1 MKTKKVAMLGLTI
14 ALAMI
19 MSYIEALVPLSF
31 AVPGIKMGLANIV
44 IIFVLYKIGTK
55 EAILVSLIRVIL
67 VSLLFSNVMAMAY
80 SIAGAVLSLSVM
92 WVLKKTDKFSFVGV
106 SIAGG
111 IMHNVGQIIMAV
123 ILLGTEQIALYL
135 PVLIITGT
143 ATGVVIG
150 KDSIDISSRYGVYV
164 KKRGIIS
171 ELILCSR
178 F

>member
-92 WVLKKTDKFSFVGV
+92 WLLKKTDKFSFVGV

-150 KDSIDISSRYGVYV
+150 IVSGLVINRF
-164 KKRGIIS
+164 KKIR
-171 ELILCSR
+171 L
-178 F
+178 

>member
-67 VSLLFSNVMAMAY
+67 VSLLFSNVMAGSSVS
-80 SIAGAVLSLSVM
+80 SIYNSGPC
-92 WVLKKTDKFSFVGV
+92 
-106 SIAGG
+106 
-111 IMHNVGQIIMAV
+111 NQIIWYKSAASV
-123 ILLGTEQIALYL
+123 YL
-135 PVLIITGT
+135 FSISLIFVSLTLIFFLHFSIVAFQ
-143 ATGVVIG
+143 AT
-150 KDSIDISSRYGVYV
+150 
-164 KKRGIIS
+164 
-171 ELILCSR
+171 
-178 F
+178 

>member
-1 MKTKKVAMLGLTI
+1 MLGLTI

-92 WVLKKTDKFSFVGV
+92 WLLKKSDRFSVVGV

-135 PVLIITGT
+135 PVLIVTGT
-143 ATGVVIG
+143 VTGIVIG
-150 KDSIDISSRYGVYV
+150 IVSGLVIN
-164 KKRGIIS
+164 
-171 ELILCSR
+171 R
-178 F
+178 FKNVRL

>member
-92 WVLKKTDKFSFVGV
+92 WLLKKTDKFSFVGV

-150 KDSIDISSRYGVYV
+150 IVAGLVIN
-164 KKRGIIS
+164 
-171 ELILCSR
+171 R
-178 F
+178 FRTIRL

>member
-19 MSYIEALVPLSF
+19 MSYIEALVPISF

-55 EAILVSLIRVIL
+55 EAILVSIIRVIL

-80 SIAGAVLSLSVM
+80 SIAGAVLSLGIM
-92 WVLKKTDKFSFVGV
+92 WILKKTDKFSVIGV

-143 ATGVVIG
+143 VTGVVIG
-150 KDSIDISSRYGVYV
+150 IVSGLVIN
-164 KKRGIIS
+164 
-171 ELILCSR
+171 R
-178 F
+178 FKNIRL

>member
-1 MKTKKVAMLGLTI
+1 MLGLTI

-55 EAILVSLIRVIL
+55 DANLVSLIRVIL

-92 WVLKKTDKFSFVGV
+92 WLLKKTDKFSFVGV

-143 ATGVVIG
+143 VTGVVIG
-150 KDSIDISSRYGVYV
+150 IVSGLVIN
-164 KKRGIIS
+164 
-171 ELILCSR
+171 R
-178 F
+178 FKTIRL

>member
-1 MKTKKVAMLGLTI
+1 MLGLTI

-19 MSYIEALVPLSF
+19 MSYIEALVPISF

-80 SIAGAVLSLSVM
+80 SIAGAVLCLSVM
-92 WVLKKTDKFSFVGV
+92 WILKKTDKFSFVGV

-143 ATGVVIG
+143 VTGVVIG
-150 KDSIDISSRYGVYV
+150 IVSGLVIN
-164 KKRGIIS
+164 
-171 ELILCSR
+171 R
-178 F
+178 FRTIRL

>member
-1 MKTKKVAMLGLTI
+1 MKTKKVATLGLTI

-55 EAILVSLIRVIL
+55 EAIIVSLIRVIL
-67 VSLLFSNVMAMAY
+67 VSLLFSNAMAMAY
-80 SIAGAVLSLSVM
+80 SIAGAVLSLLVM
-92 WVLKKTDKFSFVGV
+92 WILKKTDKFSVIGV
-106 SIAGG
+106 SVAGG
-111 IMHNVGQIIMAV
+111 VMHNVGQIIMAV

-143 ATGVVIG
+143 ATGIVIG
-150 KDSIDISSRYGVYV
+150 IVAGLVIN
-164 KKRGIIS
+164 
-171 ELILCSR
+171 R
-178 F
+178 FKNIRI

>member
-92 WVLKKTDKFSFVGV
+92 WLLKKTDRFSFVGV

-143 ATGVVIG
+143 VTGVVIG
-150 KDSIDISSRYGVYV
+150 IVSGLVINRF
-164 KKRGIIS
+164 KKIR
-171 ELILCSR
+171 L
-178 F
+178 

>member
-44 IIFVLYKIGTK
+44 IIFVLYKIGIK

-92 WVLKKTDKFSFVGV
+92 WLLKKTDRFSFVGV
-106 SIAGG
+106 SIVGG

-143 ATGVVIG
+143 VTGVVIG
-150 KDSIDISSRYGVYV
+150 IVSGLVIN
-164 KKRGIIS
+164 
-171 ELILCSR
+171 R
-178 F
+178 FKNIRL